1 MYVKVF
7 NIELEIVIVSNKT
20 FQDTD
25 WGIFKNNFR
34 GFFRK
39 LFNITASLYI

>member
-7 NIELEIVIVSNKT
+7 NMELEIVIVYNKI